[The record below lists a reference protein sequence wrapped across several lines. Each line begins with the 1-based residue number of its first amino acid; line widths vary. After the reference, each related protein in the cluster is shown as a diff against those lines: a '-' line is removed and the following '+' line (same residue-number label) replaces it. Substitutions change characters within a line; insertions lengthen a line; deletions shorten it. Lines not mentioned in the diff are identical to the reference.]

1 VERLLQGARAHRG
14 EVLACAITLMEVSCT
29 AMREKGED
37 EAVRLL
43 ALIKAWPL
51 EWVVQLCSP

>member
-1 VERLLQGARAHRG
+1 M
-14 EVLACAITLMEVSCT
+14 LACAITLMEVSCT